1 MIILHHVTAHQVIEQ
16 VKIGSIIVE
25 SSLVFS
31 QSTAIFDNI
40 GIKTPYGSSSRPADR
55 DGYKELPLARLQ
67 EWCPQARSGV

>member
-40 GIKTPYGSSSRPADR
+40 GITTSYESSFRPDR
-55 DGYKELPLARLQ
+55 DGYTLARLQ
-67 EWCPQARSGV
+67 ERYPQARSGV